1 MFNRAVTTAQLKPWL
16 KFNHILKNV
25 TFSVRSFCNSCP
37 RYSKKDE
44 EPVKPSVPVP
54 KDFQAELDHET
65 YCPPLAQPIKPHVHP
80 IKKSFDWLG
89 ITGRNDP
96 KTHTNLYFPRHC
108 DIIIIGGGIMGC
120 SIAYWLKQ
128 RGHDNGLRVVVVEQ
142 DPSYTRASTVLSVGG
157 LRQQFSLPE
166 NIQMSL
172 YGAEFLRKSKKLLSG
187 EGLEGP
193 DVQFHPFGYLFLAT
207 EKGADQLIANHKL
220 QTSLGAKI
228 QLLSAN
234 KLKQK
239 FPWINTDGI
248 ELASFGLENEGWFD
262 PWSLLNGFRNKALEM
277 GVEFVKA
284 ETVGFETQE
293 MLAPDQPGVG
303 DSGYMQK
310 LKRVHVRLE
319 DGDIR
324 TIDFSICVMAAGA
337 QSGKVSKLAGIGL
350 GTGLLRN
357 ALPVEPRKRYVY
369 CFHAPEGP
377 GLDCPLTVDT
387 TGSYFRREGLGGH
400 YVAGKSPIANEE
412 PGVANL
418 DVDYTF
424 FDQQVWPDVALRV
437 PGFENIKLKSAW
449 SGYYDYNTFDQNGI
463 IGIHPYH
470 TNFLFATGFS
480 GHGLQQAPAVGRA
493 VMELILDGEF
503 LTIDLSRFGFERVIA
518 NQPVFEQNIV

>member
-1 MFNRAVTTAQLKPWL
+1 MFNRAVTAAQLKPWL
-16 KFNHILKNV
+16 KFNYILKNV
-25 TFSVRSFCNSCP
+25 TFTVRSFCNSCP
-37 RYSKKDE
+37 RYSNKDD
-44 EPVKPSVPVP
+44 EPVKPSILVPE
-54 KDFQAELDHET
+54 DFQAELDGET

-80 IKKSFDWLG
+80 IKKSFDLLG

-96 KTHTNLYFPRHC
+96 KTHNNLYFPRHC
-108 DIIIIGGGIMGC
+108 DILIIGGGIMGC

-128 RGHDNGLRVVVVEQ
+128 RGHDNGLRVIVVEQ

-166 NIQMSL
+166 NIEMSL

-239 FPWINTDGI
+239 FPWINTDGV
-248 ELASFGLENEGWFD
+248 ELASLGLENEGWFD

-293 MLAPDQPGVG
+293 TIVPEQPGIG
-303 DSGYMQK
+303 DSGCYHK
-310 LKRVHVRLE
+310 LKRVHVRLH

-324 TIDFSICVMAAGA
+324 TIDFSKCVMAAGA

-400 YVAGKSPIANEE
+400 YVAGKSPTANEE

-449 SGYYDYNTFDQNGI
+449 SGYYDYNTFDQNGV

-493 VMELILDGEF
+493 IMELVLEGKF
-503 LTIDLSRFGFERVIA
+503 LTIDLSRFAFDRVIA